1 MQPIHVAC
9 TFDRAMAI
17 PALVLAWSI
26 RQAMKPGRQIV
37 FHAIAC
43 EDDAIPSDA
52 PGLLNSEFFDFR
64 PVRAPTSALFDAD
77 LSQSIVASH
86 ATLVR
91 VDLPE
96 IIPEPDRI
104 LYLDCDIIVRRPLD
118 ALFDLNMDGRVMAAS
133 ADYLLMEL
141 TAGSGAPQSKF
152 AKHVASLVSDPLGYF
167 NAGVLLID
175 CAKWRGGG
183 YSAQLRSLLLSP
195 KTKFLFADQ
204 DALNFVFQTD
214 YKRLDPRWN
223 AFAYHP
229 KPIKDEEVAAIAA
242 SCETDPWITHFV
254 GGTKPW
260 IKHQTQTPQHD
271 EFWRMAKS
279 SPFYEQMTR
288 LSDAVSLG
296 PIPMLRRAASRK
308 VAEFLM
314 TASRHL
320 YFFEAQVR
328 LQPDVSRSIFN
339 AAENMYQKEIN

>member
-1 MQPIHVAC
+1 
-9 TFDRAMAI
+9 MAI

-26 RQAMKPGRQIV
+26 RQAMRPGRQIV

-64 PVRAPTSALFDAD
+64 PVRAPASDLLRVD
-77 LSQSIVASH
+77 LSQAIVSSH
-86 ATLVR
+86 ASLVR
-91 VDLPE
+91 LDLPE

-104 LYLDCDIIVRRPLD
+104 LYLDCDTIVRRPLD
-118 ALFDLNMDGRVMAAS
+118 ALFDLDMDGRVISAC
-133 ADYLLMEL
+133 ADYLLLEL
-141 TAGSGAPQSKF
+141 SAGSGPQSKF
-152 AKHVASLVSDPLGYF
+152 ARHVASLVSDPSAYF
-167 NAGVLLID
+167 NTGVLLID
-175 CAKWRGGG
+175 CAKWRGSGC
-183 YSAQLRSLLLSP
+183 SAQLKSLLLSP

-223 AFAYHP
+223 AFAYRP

-242 SCETDPWITHFV
+242 LCEADPWITHFA

-260 IKHQTQTPQHD
+260 IKHQTHTPQHD

-279 SPFYEQMTR
+279 SPFYEQMTQ
-288 LSDAVSLG
+288 LSDAASLG
-296 PIPMLRRAASRK
+296 QIPMLRRAASRK

-314 TASRHL
+314 TVSRHL

-328 LQPDVSRSIFN
+328 MQPDVSRSIFN